1 MPCFA
6 TRKPMLL
13 FPFPG
18 ALFKFKA
25 KTPAF
30 VPLFQLPPRSAARTR
45 NGCRPI
51 AAAIWWP

>member
-51 AAAIWWP
+51 AAIWWP